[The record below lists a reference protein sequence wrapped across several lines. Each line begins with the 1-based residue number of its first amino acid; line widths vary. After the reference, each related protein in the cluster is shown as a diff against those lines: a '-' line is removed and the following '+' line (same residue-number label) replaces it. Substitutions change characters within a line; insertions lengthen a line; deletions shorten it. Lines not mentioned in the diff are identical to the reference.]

1 MDEPMLETKI
11 TSNKNVSPTTI
22 DLQHVPE
29 EGSNEEASMIHQHA
43 AETPAAFYKTWPS
56 HLDVHSL
63 LQQESVIEGGRRQYL
78 IICNI
83 SKRTNIKSLLLTA
96 AAFGCRAV
104 FVAGQRKFDFDPSNS
119 DMPGSIRDRV
129 QSGQLPI
136 IQFEKL
142 AHCVTYVQSL
152 GASTMINSSESE
164 NDIPVDTDSLTKERR
179 GPIQILGVEID
190 DKSID
195 LDAEPF
201 TGDTAFMMG
210 NEGQGMN
217 SKQMAV
223 CDGFV
228 RIAQYG
234 GGTASLNVNVAASIV
249 LHRFHTWAIGHS
261 IHKISN
267 TKPESLI

>member
-1 MDEPMLETKI
+1 MLETKI

-22 DLQHVPE
+22 DVQHVPE
-29 EGSNEEASMIHQHA
+29 EGSNEEASMIHQRA
-43 AETPAAFYKTWPS
+43 TETPAAVYKTWPS
-56 HLDVHSL
+56 NLDVHSL
-63 LQQESVIEGGRRQYL
+63 LQQESSIEGGRRQYL

-142 AHCVTYVQSL
+142 AHCVTYIQSL
-152 GASTMINSSESE
+152 GASTMRNSSESE
-164 NDIPVDTDSLTKERR
+164 NDIDTDSLTKEEDSNRR
-179 GPIQILGVEID
+179 GPIRILGVEID

-249 LHRFHTWAIGHS
+249 LHRFHTWSIGHS

-267 TKPESLI
+267 T